1 MSASD
6 TRHAIAE
13 AAAREILERG
23 YAGASLSAIASRL
36 NLTKGALVHHFPAK
50 STFASHFVE
59 VVRAATQQAS
69 DFSVSAYPDS
79 GSRRLILYFMLMG
92 QWRAR
97 EAQYAAGMSLFSD
110 KASPAFE
117 SEGVIDSWLALSIE
131 ALEVSRKSGEIVTDI
146 STLEA
151 AELFLVTNLGAQ
163 IFSRYA
169 SADSFGPAPLRFVLM
184 ALRVIG
190 DADVDVHAEEVRAR
204 FEGKLPD
211 LAPGVLA

>member
-13 AAAREILERG
+13 AAAQEILARG
-23 YAGASLSAIASRL
+23 YAGASLSAIAARL

-50 STFASHFVE
+50 STFASHLVG
-59 VVRAATQQAS
+59 VVRAATQQAI
-69 DFSVSAYPDS
+69 DFSTSAYPDS
-79 GSRRLILYFMLMG
+79 GSRRLILYFMLMSR
-92 QWRAR
+92 WRAH

-117 SEGVIDSWLALSIE
+117 SGDVIDSWLALSID
-131 ALEVSRKSGEIVTDI
+131 ALEASRKCGEIVTDI
-146 STLEA
+146 STQEA

-163 IFSRYA
+163 IFSRYVR
-169 SADSFGPAPLRFVLM
+169 ADLPGAAPLRFVLLS
-184 ALRVIG
+184 LRVVG
-190 DADVDVHAEEVRAR
+190 DADVDVHAEEVLAR

-211 LAPGVLA
+211 LAAGILA